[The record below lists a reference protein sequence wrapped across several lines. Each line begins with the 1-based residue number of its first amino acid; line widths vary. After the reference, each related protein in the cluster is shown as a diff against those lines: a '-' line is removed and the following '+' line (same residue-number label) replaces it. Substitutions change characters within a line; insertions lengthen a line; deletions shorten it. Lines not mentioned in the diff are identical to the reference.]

1 MSDGRNVRV
10 ILDQGVPR
18 DAARLLRDR
27 GYECTHVSDIGMS
40 KASDREIIDQALNA
54 GAIAVTL
61 DADFHAL
68 LAVSGAAGPSVIRI
82 RREGLDAQALTGIVD
97 KVLVEYA
104 LDLAQGS
111 LITVKLNKTTSH
123 QLPIGRR

>member
-1 MSDGRNVRV
+1 
-10 ILDQGVPR
+10 
-18 DAARLLRDR
+18 
-27 GYECTHVSDIGMS
+27 MS